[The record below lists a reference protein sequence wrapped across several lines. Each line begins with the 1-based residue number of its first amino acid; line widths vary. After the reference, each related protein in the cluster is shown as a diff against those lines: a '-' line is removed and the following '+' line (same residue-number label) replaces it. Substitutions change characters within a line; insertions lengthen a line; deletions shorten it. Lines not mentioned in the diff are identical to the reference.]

1 MNIVVAV
8 SGGIDSVVLLDQLVQ
23 SAEHDL
29 VVAHFDHGMRPD
41 SEADSRFVEALAS
54 LYGLEFVSSREDL
67 RGASEDQARVRRYG
81 FLFGVA
87 ERYQARLATA
97 HHLDDLVETIALNIK
112 RGTRWRGLAGMSD
125 QRIWRPLLNR
135 TKSELKDYALERR
148 LEWVEDETND
158 QYIYSRNRIRR
169 QLASLPL
176 GAKRRLFDLW
186 ERQVNIRER
195 IADEIKGQ
203 DFPTSSRYFLSNI
216 DSAVAMTLLYD
227 EILEVTGVSLLT
239 SQLERMLMAIKVGR
253 PSSVYQLGGGVS
265 IEMGLKDWH
274 VKE

>member
-41 SEADSRFVEALAS
+41 SEADSRFVEALAKM
-54 LYGLEFVSSREDL
+54 YGLDFVAGRGDL
-67 RGASEDQARVRRYG
+67 EGASEDQARVRRYD
-81 FLFGVA
+81 FLFEVA
-87 ERYQARLATA
+87 KRYQARLATA
-97 HHLDDLVETIALNIK
+97 HHLDDLVETVALNIR

-125 QRIWRPLLNR
+125 KRIWRPLLNR

-158 QYIYSRNRIRR
+158 QDIYSRNRIRR

-203 DFPTSSRYFLSNI
+203 DFPISSRYFLSSI
-216 DSAVAMTLLYD
+216 DPAVAMTLLYD